1 MGAPAL
7 SPLCLTGL
15 RLEGATLFLDAE
27 GEGDEAPCPSCGGAC
42 RRVHDRYRRSP
53 LDLPWRGFAVRL
65 AVTVRRFRCDNPV
78 CARTTFAEDFG
89 PPLRRR
95 SRFTAD
101 VLGYLRD
108 LGQALGARPGA
119 RLAERSGAPASHD
132 TVLRLVRSTEAPAA
146 PTPRVLGVDDLAL
159 RRGCRYATILVDME
173 THDPIDLLEGRDA
186 ETLATWLREH
196 PGVEIIVRDRGG
208 AYADG
213 ARAGA
218 PDARQIA
225 DRFHLVKN
233 VTDAFD
239 ELLKQRRWETAT
251 DGTVAPTDPPLGAEQ
266 AREDPVEAARP
277 EEVAADTPSAA
288 SPEPPP
294 PARPLSPTKQQ
305 EIARRATREARWTA
319 VHDRRAHGD
328 SIRRI
333 AGALHLHRRTVRRLL
348 DSAEPPHN
356 RRDHP
361 RPGGITSPKLAP
373 YTEYLQRRWRE
384 GCTNAVRL
392 HDEIVER
399 GYTGSR
405 TLLSEAVRSW
415 RPPRAPKPLRRKRNR
430 RALDPRRLRRLLTR
444 PPERLK
450 ADERTVVQRLLDADE
465 TVASAYT
472 LVQRFRTVLKE
483 QDAAGLE
490 SWLTDAQASGIP
502 SLAGVAPTPAGRPC
516 MLADHAAVAA
526 AVTET
531 WSNGTVE
538 GHVHKVKLL
547 KRQGYGRAAFALL
560 RLRVLVA

>member
-1 MGAPAL
+1 MGAQAL

-27 GEGDEAPCPSCGGAC
+27 GEEDEAPCPSCGGAC

-78 CARTTFAEDFG
+78 CPRKTFAEDFG
-89 PPLRRR
+89 PPLHRR

-101 VLGYLRD
+101 VLGYLRE
-108 LGQALGARPGA
+108 LGRALGARPGA
-119 RLAERSGAPASHD
+119 RLADRSGAPASHD
-132 TVLRLVRSTEAPAA
+132 TLLRLVSSTEAPDA

-173 THDPIDLLEGRDA
+173 THEPIDLLEGRDA
-186 ETLATWLREH
+186 ETLATWLKGH
-196 PGVEIIVRDRGG
+196 PGVEIVVRDRGG

-239 ELLKQRRWETAT
+239 ELLKQRRWETTA
-251 DGTVAPTDPPLGAEQ
+251 DGNVAPTDPPLEVEQ
-266 AREDPVEAARP
+266 AKEEPVEAAGP
-277 EEVAADTPSAA
+277 VEVASDKPSAA
-288 SPEPPP
+288 SPEPLPS
-294 PARPLSPTKQQ
+294 ARPLSPTKQQ
-305 EIARRATREARWTA
+305 EIARRAAREVRWQQ
-319 VHDRRAHGD
+319 VHERRNKGD

-333 AGALHLHRRTVRRLL
+333 AETLHLHRRTVRRLL
-348 DSAEPPHN
+348 DSAEPPRNH
-356 RRDHP
+356 RDHP

-373 YTEYLQRRWRE
+373 YTDYLQQRWRD
-384 GCTNAVRL
+384 GCTNAVQL
-392 HDEIVER
+392 HREIVER
-399 GYTGSR
+399 GYDGSR

-415 RPPRAPKPLRRKRNR
+415 RPPRAPKPLRQKRNR
-430 RALDPRRLRRLLTR
+430 RGLDPRRLRRLLTR
-444 PPERLK
+444 PPERLT
-450 ADERTVVQRLLDADE
+450 DQERPVVQRLLDADE
-465 TVASAYT
+465 TVSAAYT
-472 LVQRFRTVLKE
+472 LVQRFRAVLKGKGAADLE
-483 QDAAGLE
+483 TWLADAR
-490 SWLTDAQASGIP
+490 ASGIP
-502 SLAGVAPTPAGRPC
+502 SLAGVANG

-526 AVTET
+526 AVTEP

-538 GHVHKVKLL
+538 GHVHKVK
-547 KRQGYGRAAFALL
+547 GVSSDGL
-560 RLRVLVA
+560 RGFRIA